1 MTSTQKNYHAKH
13 PGKTQ
18 GGFSLVEIMISM
30 VLSLALAGA
39 VITLFVNNSYS
50 FNQDENVARMQ
61 DDARHALREIAFEI
75 SMAGHYADLHL
86 PDIVTADAALAIGVD
101 CGPAGE
107 VNWMYRTV
115 ETGTE
120 NTLSLMAI
128 DNASNADAAAAHSC
142 FGVGEVLPGT
152 DIVSIKRVAGQKTDT
167 PTTNAIY
174 LRTNGTVGLLYRA
187 PFPATPSKAVAAPR
201 ADWSFSPSIYYIRQ
215 FANAPG
221 DGNPTLCRKVLRGAG
236 PSMTTEC
243 LATGIENLQVE
254 YGIDTSEDGHPNVYL
269 TAPTLLEMQ
278 DVVTARIFLLART
291 SEIDT
296 RYTNDKTYSVSN
308 SADYTP
314 NDSFH
319 RRVVST
325 SATVRNIRSMN
336 MMGY

>member
-1 MTSTQKNYHAKH
+1 MTSIRKKYQA
-13 PGKTQ
+13 
-18 GGFSLVEIMISM
+18 GFSLVEVMISM
-30 VLSLALAGA
+30 VLSLTLAAA
-39 VITLFVNNSYS
+39 VIAVFVNNSYS

-75 SMAGHYADLHL
+75 SMAGHYADLHV
-86 PDIVTADAALAIGVD
+86 PDIVTPDAGLSIGVD
-101 CGPAGE
+101 CGPVGE

-120 NTLSLMAI
+120 NALSLSAI
-128 DNASNADAAAAHSC
+128 DNATSAEVIAAHSC
-142 FGVGEVLPGT
+142 FSAGEILPGT
-152 DIVSIKRVAGQKTDT
+152 DVVSIKRVAGQKTDT
-167 PTTNAIY
+167 PSTNAIY
-174 LRTNGTVGLLYRA
+174 LRTNGTIGLLYKA
-187 PFPATPSKAVAAPR
+187 PFPATPSATVATPR

-215 FANAPG
+215 FANSPG

-236 PSMTTEC
+236 PNMSTEC

-254 YGIDTSEDGHPNVYL
+254 YGIDTSEDGHPNIYL

-278 DVVTARIFLLART
+278 NVVIARIFLLART
-291 SEIDT
+291 SDIDT